1 MPLPEAGTRAGDDA
15 IEMVANTLLSRFG
28 VISTALLQD
37 RKVPVP
43 WRLLLRTL
51 RAMELRGEVRG
62 GRFVNGWAGE
72 QYALPNAVAELRRI
86 ASAEAL
92 SKTP

>member
-1 MPLPEAGTRAGDDA
+1 
-15 IEMVANTLLSRFG
+15 EMVANALLSRFG
-28 VISTALLQD
+28 VISNALVQEH
-37 RKVPVP
+37 KVPVP

-62 GRFVNGWAGE
+62 GRFVSGWAGE

-86 ASAEAL
+86 ATTEAL
-92 SKTP
+92 SKT